1 MNEHVDQS
9 TNQDSKPAE
18 TVEYVGP
25 LGPLPGEIKI
35 MDAADAGWASHS
47 HLSDLARRGEIQRRR
62 ASRYN
67 SYIKIEE
74 LKRFFGETP
83 PGVRS
88 RKRKHEQRQKPVVPL
103 NITKEERRIIFG
115 EIDSHYLDESRG
127 YAEGWNDEKV
137 AASLKVPFGWVRSV
151 REENFGPEKGDEAF
165 ALNEELKTAIK
176 QAEEVKKDM
185 KELLNLIDD
194 RLKFFQTYRND
205 VAIVSNKIT
214 HAIGL
219 ANGAINRLTKKQ

>member
-1 MNEHVDQS
+1 MNEDIDQS
-9 TNQDSKPAE
+9 DRQESLRL
-18 TVEYVGP
+18 EYEQYSGP
-25 LGPLPGEIKI
+25 LYALAGEIRVTE
-35 MDAADAGWASHS
+35 ADKAGWCGTSKLYGMINRGDIAS
-47 HLSDLARRGEIQRRR
+47 RR

-67 SYIKIEE
+67 TYIKIDD
-74 LKRFFGETP
+74 LKKIFGETA
-83 PGVRS
+83 PGIRR
-88 RKRKHEQRQKPVVPL
+88 RKRKSQQQKPIVPL

-137 AASLKVPFGWVRSV
+137 AASLKVPFGWVRGV
-151 REENFGPEKGDEAF
+151 REENFGPEKGDGVFVAT
-165 ALNEELKTAIK
+165 EELKTALS